1 MKFFNFEFN
10 KVYSQIP
17 VIITNKIEL
26 QYIPLA
32 GVCPFRKTVF
42 KRTKLVLK

>member
-26 QYIPLA
+26 PLA